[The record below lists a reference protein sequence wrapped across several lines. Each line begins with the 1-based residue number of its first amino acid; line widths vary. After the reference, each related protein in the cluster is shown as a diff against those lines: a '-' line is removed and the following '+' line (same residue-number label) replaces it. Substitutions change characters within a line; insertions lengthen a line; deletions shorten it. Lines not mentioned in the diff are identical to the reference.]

1 MADINVLDSS
11 VYNLISAG
19 EVVERPSSVVK
30 ELIENAIDAGA
41 TKITLQIEEGGIRSI
56 TVTDNGCGMTASN
69 LAKAFLPHA
78 TSKLKVASDLDSIST
93 LGFRGEA
100 LASIAAIAQVTVKTK
115 TEDSELG
122 SQLEVNGG
130 KIGEITPCGCNEGT
144 VIRVE
149 NLFFNTP
156 VRARFLKKPKAEEGF
171 ITQTMSAL
179 ILSNPNVSFR
189 YIVDGKAV
197 FNTVGG
203 LEDAVFQ
210 IYSGDVANNL
220 IYFDESFPGGYRVYG
235 YTGKR
240 SLSKH
245 NKNYQTAI
253 INGRIVQ
260 NQTIS
265 VAASQ
270 AYGNSM
276 MKRCFPVFVLNIVM
290 PFDDVDVNVH
300 PSKSEVRFRDV
311 NKVFSC
317 VYHAISLALASE
329 EGSVK
334 LNNMQTD
341 VHILQTTYEQS
352 KDQDKFI
359 EKSNPLLQENNIV
372 KNTCETVK
380 NEPESAVSAEKG
392 LKSDTKPTAQKP
404 LDVSSVVR
412 SAAGNKVKNL
422 FKDDDNVNQVKGLD
436 KAILKQQAK
445 VENVDF
451 ATPDF
456 KRNAPAVKDGAGR
469 TLEPEVVQPSI
480 YDDGEVFA
488 EIDRNL
494 SQGYEVI
501 GQIFN
506 TYLILEQDGVAYV
519 VDQHA
524 AHERFLYDELIK
536 KINAREALS
545 QPMIV
550 PYILDCD
557 NSQHDFITG
566 CLSNLKALGFEMEDF
581 GGLSFKVSAVPEVLG
596 NLNLEVFFSK
606 VFSERGKIGNMKSAD
621 LINDNLAQAACK
633 AAIKAG
639 DKLTEEQIRS
649 LLAQMKDGVPVQ
661 CPHGRPAIVAVTR
674 KDMDKLFKRI
684 V

>member
-1 MADINVLDSS
+1 MADINILDSS

-41 TKITLQIEEGGIRSI
+41 SKITLQIEEGGIRSI
-56 TVTDNGCGMTASN
+56 TVTDNGCGMNAAN

-78 TSKLKVASDLDSIST
+78 TSKLKEAGDLDSIAT

-100 LASIAAIAQVTVKTK
+100 LASIAAVSQVTVKTK
-115 TEDSELG
+115 TADSELG
-122 SQLEVNGG
+122 SEMNVSAG
-130 KIGEITPCGCNEGT
+130 KAGEITPCGCNDGT
-144 VIRVE
+144 VIKVE
-149 NLFFNTP
+149 NLFYNTP

-171 ITQTMSAL
+171 VTQTVSAL
-179 ILSNPNVSFR
+179 ILSNPEVSFR

-210 IYSGDVANNL
+210 VYSNDVANEL
-220 IYFDESFPGGYRVYG
+220 IYFDESFSGGYRVYG

-245 NKNYQTAI
+245 NKNFQTVI
-253 INGRIVQ
+253 INGRTVL
-260 NQTIS
+260 NQTVS
-265 VAASQ
+265 VAVSQ
-270 AYGNSM
+270 AYGNAM

-300 PSKSEVRFRDV
+300 PSKSEVRFRDS

-317 VYHAISLALASE
+317 VYHAVSMALASE

-334 LNNMQTD
+334 LEKQTD
-341 VHILQTTYEQS
+341 VHVLQTQQANTPAVDES
-352 KDQDKFI
+352 FGSDSLDKVGN
-359 EKSNPLLQENNIV
+359 SD
-372 KNTCETVK
+372 KNLS
-380 NEPESAVSAEKG
+380 ESAENCEKPVEIADNA
-392 LKSDTKPTAQKP
+392 LKTDASTAQSRKATDISLVIRP
-404 LDVSSVVR
+404 
-412 SAAGNKVKNL
+412 AA
-422 FKDDDNVNQVKGLD
+422 DNRQKYVFNEDEDKIKGLD
-436 KAILKQQAK
+436 KAISRQTEKIDSLKD
-445 VENVDF
+445 ENF
-451 ATPDF
+451 AQKPVVS
-456 KRNAPAVKDGAGR
+456 VKNGAMR
-469 TLEPEVVQPSI
+469 VTKPEVVQPSI
-480 YDDGEVFA
+480 YDDGEIFS
-488 EIDRNL
+488 EIENSL
-494 SQGYEVI
+494 SQGYEVV

-506 TYLILEQDGVAYV
+506 TYLILQQDGVVYI

-536 KINAREALS
+536 KINARETMS

-557 NSQHDFITG
+557 NAQHDFICG
-566 CLSNLKALGFEMEDF
+566 CMPNLLALGFEIEDF
-581 GGLSFKVSAVPEVLG
+581 GGLSFKINAVPEVLG
-596 NLNLEVFFSK
+596 NINLGVFFANI
-606 VFSERGKIGNMKSAD
+606 FSERGKIGNMKSSD
-621 LINDNLAQAACK
+621 LINDNLAQTACK

-639 DKLTEEQIRS
+639 DKLSEAQIRS
-649 LLAQMKDGVPVQ
+649 LLSQMKEGVPVQ

-674 KDMDKLFKRI
+674 KDLDKLFKRI

>member
-19 EVVERPSSVVK
+19 EVIERPSSVVK

-41 TKITLQIEEGGIRSI
+41 NKITLQIEEGGIRSI
-56 TVTDNGCGMTASN
+56 TVTDNGCGMNSEN

-78 TSKLKVASDLDSIST
+78 TSKLKEASDLDCIST

-100 LASIAAIAQVTVKTK
+100 LASIAAISQVTVKTK
-115 TEDSELG
+115 TADASLG
-122 SQLEVNGG
+122 AQLYAEGG
-130 KIGEITPCGCNEGT
+130 KIGEIMPCGCNDGT
-144 VIRVE
+144 VIKVE

-171 ITQTMSAL
+171 ITQVISAL
-179 ILSNPNVSFR
+179 ILSNPEISFR

-197 FNTVGG
+197 YNTVGG

-210 IYSGDVANNL
+210 VYSNDVANQL

-240 SLSKH
+240 ELSKH

-260 NQTIS
+260 NQTVS
-265 VAASQ
+265 VAAAQ

-276 MKRCFPVFVLNIVM
+276 MKRCFPVFVINIVM

-300 PSKSEVRFRDV
+300 PSKSEVRFREP

-317 VYHAISLALASE
+317 VYHAVSLALANE

-334 LNNMQTD
+334 IGENRTD
-341 VHILQTTYEQS
+341 VHILQTSEENSEYNAEKEPLKTEDGAQNS
-352 KDQDKFI
+352 RLHRSE
-359 EKSNPLLQENNIV
+359 EKSAQNNPLINTSAIV
-372 KNTCETVK
+372 KT
-380 NEPESAVSAEKG
+380 AVSSFNNSLYKENDG
-392 LKSDTKPTAQKP
+392 FSP
-404 LDVSSVVR
+404 
-412 SAAGNKVKNL
+412 
-422 FKDDDNVNQVKGLD
+422 VKGLEN
-436 KAILKQQAK
+436 AIKRQQEK
-445 VENVDF
+445 VDGRVYSENKNYAEKRENKVRDV
-451 ATPDF
+451 ASSVIKPDVIQ
-456 KRNAPAVKDGAGR
+456 K
-469 TLEPEVVQPSI
+469 SI
-480 YDDGEVFA
+480 YDDGEIFA
-488 EIDRNL
+488 EIDRSL
-494 SQGYEVI
+494 SQGYEIV

-506 TYLILEQDGVAYV
+506 TYLILQQDGTVYII
-519 VDQHA
+519 DQHA
-524 AHERFLYDELIK
+524 AHERFLYDGLMERV
-536 KINAREALS
+536 NRREPLS

-557 NSQHDFITG
+557 NAQHDFIMG
-566 CLSNLKALGFEMEDF
+566 CLENLNSLGFEIEDF
-581 GGLSFKVSAVPEVLG
+581 GGLSFKVNAVPQILSDMNLG
-596 NLNLEVFFSK
+596 VFFSK
-606 VFSERGKIGNMKSAD
+606 IFSERGKIGNVKNAD
-621 LINDNLAQAACK
+621 LINDNLAQWACK
-633 AAIKAG
+633 SAIKAG
-639 DKLTEEQIRS
+639 DKLSEEQIKS
-649 LLAQMKDGVPVQ
+649 LLEQMKDGVPVQ

-674 KDMDKLFKRI
+674 RDLDKLFKRI

>member
-41 TKITLQIEEGGIRSI
+41 SKITLQIEEGGIRSI
-56 TVTDNGCGMTASN
+56 CVTDNGSGMTPAN

-100 LASIAAIAQVTVKTK
+100 LASIAAISQVTVKTK
-115 TEDSELG
+115 TSDTEIG
-122 SQLEVNGG
+122 SQIEVNGG
-130 KIGEITPCGCNEGT
+130 KIGEIYPCGCNDGT

-156 VRARFLKKPKAEEGF
+156 VRARFLKKPKAEVAF
-171 ITQTMSAL
+171 ITQTVSAL
-179 ILSNPNVSFR
+179 ILSNPDVSFR

-210 IYSGDVANNL
+210 IYSSDVANNL
-220 IYFDESFPGGYRVYG
+220 IYFDESFSGGYRVYG

-240 SLSKH
+240 ELSKH
-245 NKNYQTAI
+245 NKNYQTTI

-260 NQTIS
+260 NQTVS

-270 AYGNSM
+270 AYGTSL
-276 MKRCFPVFVLNIVM
+276 MKRCFPVFVINIIM

-300 PSKSEVRFRDV
+300 PSKSEVRFRDS

-317 VYHAISLALASE
+317 VYHAVSLALASE

-341 VHILQTTYEQS
+341 VHISQVDSEHDTTLDLHKTENR
-352 KDQDKFI
+352 I
-359 EKSNPLLQENNIV
+359 EPPAYSEEN
-372 KNTCETVK
+372 
-380 NEPESAVSAEKG
+380 AEKVKASAPSF
-392 LKSDTKPTAQKP
+392 LTENADKKQNASLSEKISDI
-404 LDVSSVVR
+404 SSVIK
-412 SAAGNKVKNL
+412 AGKNRDFGL
-422 FKDDDNVNQVKGLD
+422 FHEEKTDVVKGLD
-436 KAILKQQAK
+436 GAIMRQQAK
-445 VENVDF
+445 ADEAKSIQTQSASQIVRPE
-451 ATPDF
+451 
-456 KRNAPAVKDGAGR
+456 VKDAS
-469 TLEPEVVQPSI
+469 LNIAKAPVVQPSI
-480 YDDGEVFA
+480 YDDGEIFA
-488 EIDRNL
+488 EIDKSL
-494 SQGYEVI
+494 SSGYEII

-506 TYLILEQDGVAYV
+506 TYLILQQDGVVYLI
-519 VDQHA
+519 DQHA
-524 AHERFLYDELIK
+524 AHERFLYDKLIERTD
-536 KINAREALS
+536 NRESLS
-545 QPMIV
+545 QPMLV
-550 PYILDCD
+550 PYVLDCD
-557 NSQHDFITG
+557 NAQHDFILA
-566 CLSNLKALGFEMEDF
+566 CSDNLKTLGFEIEDF
-581 GGLSFKVSAVPEVLG
+581 GGLSFKISAVPEVLG
-596 NLNLEVFFSK
+596 DMNLGVFFTK
-606 VFSERGKIGNMKSAD
+606 IFSERGKIGNMKNSD
-621 LINDNLAQAACK
+621 LINDALAQWACK
-633 AAIKAG
+633 SAIKAG

-649 LLAQMKDGVPVQ
+649 LLSQMKDGVPVQ
-661 CPHGRPAIVAVTR
+661 CPHGRPAIVAITR
-674 KDMDKLFKRI
+674 KDLDKLFKRI

>member
-19 EVVERPSSVVK
+19 EVIERPSSVVK

-41 TKITLQIEEGGIRSI
+41 NKITLQIEEGGIRSI
-56 TVTDNGCGMTASN
+56 TVTDNGCGMNSEN

-78 TSKLKVASDLDSIST
+78 TSKLKEASDLDCIST

-100 LASIAAIAQVTVKTK
+100 LASIAAISQVTVKTK
-115 TEDSELG
+115 TADASLG
-122 SQLEVNGG
+122 AQLYAEGG
-130 KIGEITPCGCNEGT
+130 KIGEIMPCGCNDGT
-144 VIRVE
+144 VIKVE

-171 ITQTMSAL
+171 VTQVISAL
-179 ILSNPNVSFR
+179 ILSNPEISFR

-197 FNTVGG
+197 YNTVGG

-210 IYSGDVANNL
+210 VYSNDVANQL

-240 SLSKH
+240 ELSKH

-260 NQTIS
+260 NQTVS
-265 VAASQ
+265 VAAAQ

-276 MKRCFPVFVLNIVM
+276 MKRCFPVFVINIVM

-300 PSKSEVRFRDV
+300 PSKSEVRFREP

-317 VYHAISLALASE
+317 VYHAVSLALANE

-334 LNNMQTD
+334 IGENRTD
-341 VHILQTTYEQS
+341 VHILQTSEENSEYNAEKEPLKTEDRAQNNRLHRS
-352 KDQDKFI
+352 E
-359 EKSNPLLQENNIV
+359 EKSAQNNPLINTSAIV
-372 KNTCETVK
+372 K
-380 NEPESAVSAEKG
+380 
-392 LKSDTKPTAQKP
+392 TAI
-404 LDVSSVVR
+404 SSFNN
-412 SAAGNKVKNL
+412 SLYKENDG
-422 FKDDDNVNQVKGLD
+422 FSPVKGLEN
-436 KAILKQQAK
+436 AIKRQQEK
-445 VENVDF
+445 VDGRVYSENKNYAEKRENKVRDV
-451 ATPDF
+451 ASSVIKPDVIQ
-456 KRNAPAVKDGAGR
+456 K
-469 TLEPEVVQPSI
+469 SI
-480 YDDGEVFA
+480 YDDGEIFA
-488 EIDRNL
+488 EIDRSL
-494 SQGYEVI
+494 SQGYEIV

-506 TYLILEQDGVAYV
+506 TYLILQQDGTVYLI
-519 VDQHA
+519 DQHA
-524 AHERFLYDELIK
+524 AHERFLYDGLMERV
-536 KINAREALS
+536 NRREPLS

-557 NSQHDFITG
+557 NAQHDFIMG
-566 CLSNLKALGFEMEDF
+566 CLENLNSLGFEIEDF
-581 GGLSFKVSAVPEVLG
+581 GGLSFKVNAVPQILSDMNLG
-596 NLNLEVFFSK
+596 VFFSK
-606 VFSERGKIGNMKSAD
+606 IFSERGKIGNVKNAD
-621 LINDNLAQAACK
+621 LINDNLAQWACK
-633 AAIKAG
+633 SAIKAG
-639 DKLTEEQIRS
+639 DKLSEEQIKS
-649 LLAQMKDGVPVQ
+649 LLEQMKDGVPVQ

-674 KDMDKLFKRI
+674 RDLDKLFKRI

>member
-1 MADINVLDSS
+1 MADINILDSS

-30 ELIENAIDAGA
+30 ELVENAIDAGA
-41 TKITLQIEEGGIRSI
+41 SKITLQIEEGGIRSI
-56 TVTDNGCGMTASN
+56 TVTDNGCGMNAAN

-78 TSKLKVASDLDSIST
+78 TSKLKEAGDLDSIAT

-100 LASIAAIAQVTVKTK
+100 LASIAAVSQVTVKTK
-115 TEDSELG
+115 TADSELG
-122 SQLEVNGG
+122 SEMNVSAG
-130 KIGEITPCGCNEGT
+130 KAGEITPCGCNDGT
-144 VIRVE
+144 VIKVE
-149 NLFFNTP
+149 NLFYNTP

-171 ITQTMSAL
+171 VTQTVSAL
-179 ILSNPNVSFR
+179 ILSNPEVSFR

-210 IYSGDVANNL
+210 VYSNDVANEL
-220 IYFDESFPGGYRVYG
+220 IYFDESFSGGYRVYG

-245 NKNYQTAI
+245 NKNFQTVI
-253 INGRIVQ
+253 INGRTVL
-260 NQTIS
+260 NQTVS
-265 VAASQ
+265 VAVSQ
-270 AYGNSM
+270 AYGNAM

-300 PSKSEVRFRDV
+300 PSKSEVRFRDS

-317 VYHAISLALASE
+317 VYHAVSMALASE

-334 LNNMQTD
+334 LEKQTD
-341 VHILQTTYEQS
+341 VHVLQTKQANTPAVDES
-352 KDQDKFI
+352 FGSASLDKVGNSDI
-359 EKSNPLLQENNIV
+359 SLS
-372 KNTCETVK
+372 
-380 NEPESAVSAEKG
+380 ESAENCEKPVEIADNALKTDASA
-392 LKSDTKPTAQKP
+392 AQSRKAT
-404 LDVSSVVR
+404 DISSVIR
-412 SAAGNKVKNL
+412 PASGNRQKYVFNEDEGKI
-422 FKDDDNVNQVKGLD
+422 KGLD
-436 KAILKQQAK
+436 KAISRQTEKIDNLKD
-445 VENVDF
+445 ENF
-451 ATPDF
+451 AQKPVVS
-456 KRNAPAVKDGAGR
+456 VKNGAMR
-469 TLEPEVVQPSI
+469 VTKPEVVQPSI
-480 YDDGEVFA
+480 YDDGEIFS
-488 EIDRNL
+488 EIENSL
-494 SQGYEVI
+494 SQGYEVV

-506 TYLILEQDGVAYV
+506 TYLILQQDGIVYI

-536 KINAREALS
+536 KINARETMS

-557 NSQHDFITG
+557 NAQHDFICG
-566 CLSNLKALGFEMEDF
+566 CMPNLLALGFEIEDF
-581 GGLSFKVSAVPEVLG
+581 GGLSFKINAVPEVLG
-596 NLNLEVFFSK
+596 NINLGVFFANI
-606 VFSERGKIGNMKSAD
+606 FSERGKIGNMKSSD
-621 LINDNLAQAACK
+621 LINDNLAQTACK

-639 DKLTEEQIRS
+639 DKLSEAQIRS
-649 LLAQMKDGVPVQ
+649 LLSQMKEGVPVQ

-674 KDMDKLFKRI
+674 KDLDKLFKRI

>member
-1 MADINVLDSS
+1 MADINILDSS

-30 ELIENAIDAGA
+30 ELVENAIDAGA
-41 TKITLQIEEGGIRSI
+41 SKITLQIGEGGIRSI
-56 TVTDNGCGMTASN
+56 TVTDNGCGMNAAN

-78 TSKLKVASDLDSIST
+78 TSKLKEAGDLDSIAT

-100 LASIAAIAQVTVKTK
+100 LASIAAVSQVTVKTK
-115 TEDSELG
+115 TADSELG
-122 SQLEVNGG
+122 SEMNVSAG
-130 KIGEITPCGCNEGT
+130 KAGEITPCGCNDGT
-144 VIRVE
+144 VIKVE
-149 NLFFNTP
+149 NLFYNTP

-171 ITQTMSAL
+171 VTQTVSAL
-179 ILSNPNVSFR
+179 ILSNPEVSFR

-210 IYSGDVANNL
+210 VYSNDVANEL
-220 IYFDESFPGGYRVYG
+220 IYFDESFSGGYRVYG

-245 NKNYQTAI
+245 NKNFQTVI
-253 INGRIVQ
+253 INGRTVM
-260 NQTIS
+260 NQTVS
-265 VAASQ
+265 VAVSQ
-270 AYGNSM
+270 AYGNAM

-300 PSKSEVRFRDV
+300 PSKSEVRFRDS

-317 VYHAISLALASE
+317 VYHAVSMALASE

-334 LNNMQTD
+334 LEKQTD
-341 VHILQTTYEQS
+341 VHVLQTQQANTPAIDES
-352 KDQDKFI
+352 FGSDSLDKVGN
-359 EKSNPLLQENNIV
+359 SD
-372 KNTCETVK
+372 KNLS
-380 NEPESAVSAEKG
+380 ESADNCEKPVEIADNALKTDASA
-392 LKSDTKPTAQKP
+392 AQSRKVT
-404 LDVSSVVR
+404 DISSVIR
-412 SAAGNKVKNL
+412 PAAGNRQKYVFNEDEGKI
-422 FKDDDNVNQVKGLD
+422 KGLD
-436 KAILKQQAK
+436 KAISRQTEKIDSLKD
-445 VENVDF
+445 ENF
-451 ATPDF
+451 AQKPVVS
-456 KRNAPAVKDGAGR
+456 VKNGAMR
-469 TLEPEVVQPSI
+469 VTKPEVVQPSI
-480 YDDGEVFA
+480 YDDGEIFS
-488 EIDRNL
+488 EIENSL
-494 SQGYEVI
+494 SQGYEVV

-506 TYLILEQDGVAYV
+506 TYLILQQDGVVYI

-536 KINAREALS
+536 KINARETMS

-557 NSQHDFITG
+557 NAQHDFICG
-566 CLSNLKALGFEMEDF
+566 CMPNLLALGFEIEDF
-581 GGLSFKVSAVPEVLG
+581 GGLSFKINAVPEVLG
-596 NLNLEVFFSK
+596 NINLGVFFANI
-606 VFSERGKIGNMKSAD
+606 FSERGKIGNMKSSD
-621 LINDNLAQAACK
+621 LINDNLAQTACK

-639 DKLTEEQIRS
+639 DKLSEAQIRS
-649 LLAQMKDGVPVQ
+649 LLSQMKEGVPVQ

-674 KDMDKLFKRI
+674 KDLDKLFKRI

>member
-19 EVVERPSSVVK
+19 EVIERPSSVVK
-30 ELIENAIDAGA
+30 ELIENAIDAAA

-56 TVTDNGCGMTASN
+56 TVSDNGSGMTAEN

-78 TSKLKVASDLDSIST
+78 TSKLKEASDLDSIST

-100 LASIAAIAQVTVKTK
+100 LASIAAVAQVTVKTK
-115 TEDSELG
+115 TENSELG
-122 SQLEVNGG
+122 NQLSVNAG
-130 KIGEITPCGCNEGT
+130 KIGEISPCGCNDGT

-149 NLFFNTP
+149 NLFYNTP

-171 ITQTMSAL
+171 ITQIVSAL
-179 ILSNPNVSFR
+179 ILSNPDVSFR

-210 IYSGDVANNL
+210 IYSNDVANDL
-220 IYFDESFPGGYRVYG
+220 IYFDESFSGGYRIYG

-260 NQTIS
+260 NQTVSI
-265 VAASQ
+265 AASQ
-270 AYGNSM
+270 AYGNAM
-276 MKRCFPVFVLNIVM
+276 MKRCFPVFVLNIIM

-300 PSKSEVRFRDV
+300 PSKSEVRFRDP

-317 VYHAISLALASE
+317 VYHAVSLALASE

-341 VHILQTTYEQS
+341 VHVLQTPEKISQTTEYEDSEKTVDSECENAIISESNTLSDQNKAS
-352 KDQDKFI
+352 SPQEKTVDKVKDISAVVIKPATDFRSDRLFND
-359 EKSNPLLQENNIV
+359 EKSDSL
-372 KNTCETVK
+372 
-380 NEPESAVSAEKG
+380 
-392 LKSDTKPTAQKP
+392 
-404 LDVSSVVR
+404 
-412 SAAGNKVKNL
+412 
-422 FKDDDNVNQVKGLD
+422 KGLD
-436 KAILKQQAK
+436 KAILRQQQK
-445 VENVDF
+445 VGES
-451 ATPDF
+451 
-456 KRNAPAVKDGAGR
+456 NAAVSELSKPSKPSVKVAAPKAHAD
-469 TLEPEVVQPSI
+469 VVQQSI
-480 YDDGEVFA
+480 YDDGEIFA
-488 EIDRNL
+488 EIDKNL
-494 SQGYEVI
+494 SQGYEVV

-506 TYLILEQDGVAYV
+506 TYLILQQDGVVYL

-524 AHERFLYDELIK
+524 AHERFLYDELIE
-536 KINAREALS
+536 KINAREVLS

-557 NSQHDFITG
+557 NAQHDFITG
-566 CLSNLKALGFEMEDF
+566 YMGNLRALGFDIEDF
-581 GGLSFKVSAVPEVLG
+581 GGLSFKINAVPEVLG
-596 NLNLEVFFSK
+596 NINLGLFFAD
-606 VFSERGKIGNMKSAD
+606 VFSDRGKINNMKSAD
-621 LINDNLAQAACK
+621 LINGNLAQSACK

-639 DKLTEEQIRS
+639 DKLSEEQIRS
-649 LLAQMKDGVPVQ
+649 LLAQMKNGVPVQ
-661 CPHGRPAIVAVTR
+661 CPHGRPAIVSVTR
-674 KDMDKLFKRI
+674 KDLDKLFKRI

>member
-19 EVVERPSSVVK
+19 EVIERPSSVVK

-41 TKITLQIEEGGIRSI
+41 NKITLQIEEGGIRSI
-56 TVTDNGCGMTASN
+56 TVTDNGCGMNSEN

-78 TSKLKVASDLDSIST
+78 TSKLKEASDLDCIST

-100 LASIAAIAQVTVKTK
+100 LASIAAISQVTVKTK
-115 TEDSELG
+115 TADASLG
-122 SQLEVNGG
+122 AQLYAEGG
-130 KIGEITPCGCNEGT
+130 KIGEIMPCGCNDGT
-144 VIRVE
+144 VIKVE

-171 ITQTMSAL
+171 ITQVISAL
-179 ILSNPNVSFR
+179 ILSNPEISFR

-197 FNTVGG
+197 YNTVGG

-210 IYSGDVANNL
+210 VYSNDVANQL

-240 SLSKH
+240 ELSKH

-260 NQTIS
+260 NQTVS
-265 VAASQ
+265 VAAAQ

-276 MKRCFPVFVLNIVM
+276 MKRCFPVFVINIVM

-300 PSKSEVRFRDV
+300 PSKSEVRFREP

-317 VYHAISLALASE
+317 VYHAVSLALANE

-334 LNNMQTD
+334 IGENRTD
-341 VHILQTTYEQS
+341 VHILQTSEENSEYNAEKEPLKTEDGAQNNRLHRS
-352 KDQDKFI
+352 E
-359 EKSNPLLQENNIV
+359 EKSAQNNPLINTSAIV
-372 KNTCETVK
+372 KT
-380 NEPESAVSAEKG
+380 AVSSFNNSLYKENDG
-392 LKSDTKPTAQKP
+392 FSP
-404 LDVSSVVR
+404 
-412 SAAGNKVKNL
+412 
-422 FKDDDNVNQVKGLD
+422 VKGLEN
-436 KAILKQQAK
+436 AIKRQQEK
-445 VENVDF
+445 VDGRVYSENKNYAEKRENKVRDV
-451 ATPDF
+451 ASSVIKPDVIQ
-456 KRNAPAVKDGAGR
+456 K
-469 TLEPEVVQPSI
+469 SI
-480 YDDGEVFA
+480 YDDGEIFA
-488 EIDRNL
+488 EIDRSL
-494 SQGYEVI
+494 SQGYEIV

-506 TYLILEQDGVAYV
+506 TYLILQQDGTVYLI
-519 VDQHA
+519 DQHA
-524 AHERFLYDELIK
+524 AHERFLYDGLMERV
-536 KINAREALS
+536 NRREPLS

-557 NSQHDFITG
+557 NAQHDFIMG
-566 CLSNLKALGFEMEDF
+566 CLENLNSLGFEIEDF
-581 GGLSFKVSAVPEVLG
+581 GGLSFKVNAVPQILSDMNLG
-596 NLNLEVFFSK
+596 VFFSK
-606 VFSERGKIGNMKSAD
+606 IFSERGKIGNVKNAD
-621 LINDNLAQAACK
+621 LINDNLAQWACK
-633 AAIKAG
+633 SAIKAG
-639 DKLTEEQIRS
+639 DKLSEEQIKS
-649 LLAQMKDGVPVQ
+649 LLEQMKDGVPVQ

-674 KDMDKLFKRI
+674 RDLDKLFKRI